1 MVDANKMDRK
11 ASGGAGTEGGRRPT
25 GVPAP
30 PDDPAITLADVGK
43 APEGDARHPDPQV
56 VEKPVR
62 RRFAKTYKLD
72 ILRQA
77 DECVDTGQIGAL
89 LRREGLYASNLSNWR
104 WQRSQGLL
112 AEKLSGKRTAK
123 PPTQDP
129 RVPQLQRENVRLT
142 ARLKQAEFILEI
154 QKKVSEILGIPLRM
168 LDNEGSD

>member
-30 PDDPAITLADVGK
+30 PDAAITLGDGGK
-43 APEGDARHPDPQV
+43 VPNGDTRHPNPQV
-56 VEKPVR
+56 VEKPLR

-112 AEKLSGKRTAK
+112 EEKSAKKRTAK
-123 PPTQDP
+123 LPTQDP
-129 RVPQLQRENVRLT
+129 RVSQLQRENVRLT

-154 QKKVSEILGIPLRM
+154 QKKVSEILGIPLKM
-168 LDNEGSD
+168 LDNEGND

>member
-1 MVDANKMDRK
+1 MVDTNKLDRK

-30 PDDPAITLADVGK
+30 PDDPAIALADVGK
-43 APEGDARHPDPQV
+43 APEGDTRHPNPQV

-62 RRFAKTYKLD
+62 RRFERTYKLD

-112 AEKLSGKRTAK
+112 EEKSSKKRTAK
-123 PPTQDP
+123 PSTQDP
-129 RVPQLQRENVRLT
+129 RVSQLQRENVRLT

-154 QKKVSEILGIPLRM
+154 QKKSPRSWGFP
-168 LDNEGSD
+168 

>member
-1 MVDANKMDRK
+1 MIDTNKMDRK

-30 PDDPAITLADVGK
+30 PHDPAIALADVGRT
-43 APEGDARHPDPQV
+43 PNGDTKHPNPQV
-56 VEKPVR
+56 VEKPLR

-112 AEKLSGKRTAK
+112 EEKSSGKRTAK
-123 PPTQDP
+123 SSTQDP
-129 RVPQLQRENVRLT
+129 RVQQLQRENVRLT

-154 QKKVSEILGIPLRM
+154 QKKVSEILGIPLKM
-168 LDNEGSD
+168 LDNEGND

>member
-1 MVDANKMDRK
+1 MIDTNKMDRK

-30 PDDPAITLADVGK
+30 LDDPAIALADVGRT
-43 APEGDARHPDPQV
+43 PNGDTRHPNPQV
-56 VEKPVR
+56 VEKPLR

-112 AEKLSGKRTAK
+112 EEKSSGKRTAK
-123 PPTQDP
+123 SSTQDP
-129 RVPQLQRENVRLT
+129 RVQQLQRENVRLT

-154 QKKVSEILGIPLRM
+154 QKKSPRSWGFP
-168 LDNEGSD
+168 

>member
-30 PDDPAITLADVGK
+30 PDDLAI
-43 APEGDARHPDPQV
+43 RHPDPQV
-56 VEKPVR
+56 VEKPLR

-72 ILRQA
+72 VLRQA
-77 DECVDTGQIGAL
+77 DECMDTGQIGAL

-112 AEKLSGKRTAK
+112 EEKSSGKRTAK
-123 PPTQDP
+123 LPTQDP
-129 RVPQLQRENVRLT
+129 RVSQLQRENVRLT